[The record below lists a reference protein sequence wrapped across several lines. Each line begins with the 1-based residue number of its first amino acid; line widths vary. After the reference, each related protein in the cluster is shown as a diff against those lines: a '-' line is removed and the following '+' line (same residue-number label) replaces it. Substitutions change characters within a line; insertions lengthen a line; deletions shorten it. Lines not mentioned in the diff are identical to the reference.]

1 MEPADEGRLNINLQR
16 RRTQAAVALLNADE
30 DGDDMELTIP
40 VHVRPGETS
49 PNQRRSR
56 GNLLAN
62 GNESALQKEPL
73 PNLGNAFGHPNDR
86 AHGTAVVLICMF

>member
-16 RRTQAAVALLNADE
+16 RRTLAAGALLNADE

-49 PNQRRSR
+49 PNPRRSR
-56 GNLLAN
+56 GIYLLLVTN
-62 GNESALQKEPL
+62 QLFKKNPSP
-73 PNLGNAFGHPNDR
+73 
-86 AHGTAVVLICMF
+86 I